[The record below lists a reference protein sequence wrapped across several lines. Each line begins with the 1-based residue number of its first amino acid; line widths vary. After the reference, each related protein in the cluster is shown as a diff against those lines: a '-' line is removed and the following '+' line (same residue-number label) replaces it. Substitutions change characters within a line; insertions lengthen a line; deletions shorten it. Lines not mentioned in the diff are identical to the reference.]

1 MSTEENSPK
10 RASPTGRER
19 PGRETLP
26 GKTPEREQ
34 PKPVKVTKRSPKSPQ
49 RLPDSR
55 EIPQKRREENL
66 FRRYWLSLKRRNA
79 RSELIWIGN
88 KQMICRQ
95 PDLGDYGLASYA
107 PAQPDDAP
115 WDATLLESRW
125 AELRNCRLACWAETA
140 RWPGNLERQI
150 TVFTGYEGSTR
161 AEQGPQGSRRQ
172 TETRTFSSP
181 PDDRDRAIHVT
192 GTEADLPG
200 QRARAHVERVDG
212 QLPDPAVE
220 KRPFQRH
227 HDETTAFRF
236 PAPGDPGRKRRALYF
251 TWGGRNHV
259 IAWNSRTKRM
269 LPLGFTNIFTLPTPH
284 PVSIGL
290 EKAGCDY
297 GGQVLPLTYQSS
309 RRLLLWDENL
319 EGFVVDR
326 VRAPEWEHDYA
337 LSHDLEDYLET
348 SPIVAGAISWF
359 AAGREIDST
368 EWDLY
373 GLEHLH
379 TTLCNFYL
387 GFIQQES
394 LPFFLP
400 RAGWRQ
406 GWPRPSGYGHF
417 RATAPPGRTA
427 ANTAHAMGSISRPVL
442 TSISRNPA
450 MQPTELPPALSYCLY
465 P

>member
-1 MSTEENSPK
+1 MPTEENSPK

-34 PKPVKVTKRSPKSPQ
+34 PKPVKATKRSPKSPR

-125 AELRNCRLACWAETA
+125 AELRNCRLAWE
-140 RWPGNLERQI
+140 PGR
-150 TVFTGYEGSTR
+150 FCRS
-161 AEQGPQGSRRQ
+161 
-172 TETRTFSSP
+172 
-181 PDDRDRAIHVT
+181 
-192 GTEADLPG
+192 PG
-200 QRARAHVERVDG
+200 QGRGTGDRQHRMG
-212 QLPDPAVE
+212 SLWLG
-220 KRPFQRH
+220 
-227 HDETTAFRF
+227 
-236 PAPGDPGRKRRALYF
+236 APPY
-251 TWGGRNHV
+251 
-259 IAWNSRTKRM
+259 S
-269 LPLGFTNIFTLPTPH
+269 
-284 PVSIGL
+284 
-290 EKAGCDY
+290 
-297 GGQVLPLTYQSS
+297 
-309 RRLLLWDENL
+309 
-319 EGFVVDR
+319 
-326 VRAPEWEHDYA
+326 
-337 LSHDLEDYLET
+337 
-348 SPIVAGAISWF
+348 
-359 AAGREIDST
+359 
-368 EWDLY
+368 
-373 GLEHLH
+373 
-379 TTLCNFYL
+379 TLCDFYL